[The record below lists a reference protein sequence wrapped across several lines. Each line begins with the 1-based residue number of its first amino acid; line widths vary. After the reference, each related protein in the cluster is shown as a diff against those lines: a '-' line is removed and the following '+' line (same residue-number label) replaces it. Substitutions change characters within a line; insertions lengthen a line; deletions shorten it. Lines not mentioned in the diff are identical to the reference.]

1 MIRNAIKFTRTGLI
15 MVVSSFDNVENQ
27 LVVQVADSGKGI
39 EANQIPTLC
48 QQFGKLLRTAEM
60 NSEGIGLG
68 LMISK
73 ALIEVNDGKLYINS
87 EGVEKGSVFTFTMKT
102 FEINESV
109 RSY

>member
-1 MIRNAIKFTRTGLI
+1 

-87 EGVEKGSVFTFTMKT
+87 EGVEKGSVFTFTMKM